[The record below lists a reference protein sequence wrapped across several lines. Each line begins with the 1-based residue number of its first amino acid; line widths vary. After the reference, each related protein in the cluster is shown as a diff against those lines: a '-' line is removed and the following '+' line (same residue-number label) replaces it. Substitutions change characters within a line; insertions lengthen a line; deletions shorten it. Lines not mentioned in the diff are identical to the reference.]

1 MLTRQQEL
9 NTLQRIK
16 SLMIEK
22 AHVEQERKRL
32 ESRWLEYQKMVNSV
46 TVHQLPTNRQ
56 EEMKKQIALQAADST
71 RKAKIWAWIIAGFVI
86 AAIVV
91 AMVLY
96 VMTLK
101 SPAELLILTIGAV
114 CALLAFVCIIMWLK
128 WGGEDRKFLS
138 GVAFLFGI
146 NFGIL
151 AIEVF
156 CLEVPYVWIFL
167 LVIAVVV
174 VATILCTKLVG
185 KKNDT
190 KLYSYNAQKLAEAA
204 MEDSLNASLNSDN
217 LQKEKERVRQEMA
230 PRIKE
235 VDNEIQNCDNRI
247 AQLGYEIRNNGSLSE
262 RDLPHIDF
270 LIDKISTNRAD
281 SIKEALLL
289 LDDQHR
295 RDVDRRM
302 RQFQADM
309 ERDRQR
315 REREAWEAEQRSYLD
330 REERRLKEHRE
341 KVEDEL
347 YKIRRELED

>member
-16 SLMIEK
+16 SLLNDK
-22 AHVEQERKRL
+22 ARAEQEKGRL
-32 ESRWLEYQKMVNSV
+32 QSRREEYLKTVDSV

-101 SPAELLILTIGAV
+101 SPAEPLIHTIF
-114 CALLAFVCIIMWLK
+114 ALLTFVCIKMCLK
-128 WGGEDRKFLS
+128 WGNEDRKLLS
-138 GVAFLFGI
+138 GGAFLFGI
-146 NFGIL
+146 NFAIL
-151 AIEVF
+151 AIEAF
-156 CLEVPYVWIFL
+156 CLAVWIFL

-247 AQLGYEIRNNGSLSE
+247 AQLDYEIRNNGRISE
-262 RDLPHIDF
+262 RDLANIDF

-281 SIKEALLL
+281 SIKEALRL
-289 LDDQHR
+289 LDDKKYREQQESRQELNRWLDEQKRKQER
-295 RDVDRRM
+295 R
-302 RQFQADM
+302 
-309 ERDRQR
+309 
-315 REREAWEAEQRSYLD
+315 AWEDEHRSYLD
-330 REERRLKEHRE
+330 REERRLRDHRE

-347 YKIRRELED
+347 REIRKQLED

>member
-71 RKAKIWAWIIAGFVI
+71 RKAKILAWIIAGFVI

-101 SPAELLILTIGAV
+101 KLLIITIGTV

-146 NFGIL
+146 NFGIC
-151 AIEVF
+151 AIEAF
-156 CLEVPYVWIFL
+156 CLEVLYVWIFL

-190 KLYSYNAQKLAEAA
+190 KLYKGYNAQKLAEAA

-281 SIKEALLL
+281 SIKEALRL
-289 LDDQHR
+289 LDDKKY
-295 RDVDRRM
+295 RDQQES
-302 RQFQADM
+302 RQELNRWLDEQKRKQ
-309 ERDRQR
+309 EQR
-315 REREAWEAEQRSYLD
+315 AWEDEHRSYLD
-330 REERRLKEHRE
+330 REERRLRDHRE

-347 YKIRRELED
+347 REIRKQLED